1 MRNKMKSAILV
12 KSRKPLVV
20 VDIDLPEKLD
30 FGQVLVKV
38 CFSGICGAQIN
49 EIDAVK
55 GPDKFLPHLLG
66 HEGSGIVE
74 KIGKG
79 VTTVKEGDHVVLHWR
94 PSSGIQ
100 ASTASYTWKGKKINA
115 GWVTTFNEKAIISEN
130 RLTVIPKNFDLRIAA
145 LFGCAVT
152 SGFGAVNNDA
162 NVKIGQSVLIF
173 GIGGMGLNIAYAS
186 SLVSAYPIIG
196 IDIHK
201 SKIKMG
207 KKFGLTHSID
217 GKSKNLK
224 NKIENILGK
233 KGPEVVFETTGNAKL
248 MEKAYELTPNDGKTI
263 FVGVPSDRIRIYS
276 LPLAFNKTLKASH
289 GGASFPD
296 KDIPRY
302 INLLENKKIT
312 LNGLITHEFKLE
324 DINKAITL
332 FRSGKAGRIII
343 KLSKEK

>member
-1 MRNKMKSAILV
+1 MRSAILV
-12 KSRKPLVV
+12 KSKKPLVV
-20 VDIDLPEKLD
+20 TDISLPENLEY
-30 FGQVLVKV
+30 GQVLVKV
-38 CFSGICGAQIN
+38 YYSGICGAQIN

-74 KIGKG
+74 EVGKG
-79 VTTVKEGDHVVLHWR
+79 VTTVKKGDHVVLHWR

-100 ASTASYTWKGKKINA
+100 ASTALYDWKGKKVNA
-115 GWVTTFNEKAIISEN
+115 GWVTTFNEKAVVSEN
-130 RLTVIPKNFDLRIAA
+130 RLTVIPKKFNLKVAA
-145 LFGCAVT
+145 LFGCAIT

-173 GIGGMGLNIAYAS
+173 GIGGMGLSIAYAS

-196 IDIHK
+196 VDIHK

-207 KKFGLTHSID
+207 KSFGLTHSIN
-217 GKSKNLK
+217 GNSKNFK
-224 NKIENILGK
+224 KEIQKILGK

-248 MEKAYELTPNDGKTI
+248 MEKAFEITPNDGKTI
-263 FVGVPSDRIRIYS
+263 FVGVPNDKIKIYS
-276 LPLAFNKTLKASH
+276 LPLAFDKVLKASH

-302 INLLENKKIT
+302 IKLVENKMVSFEK
-312 LNGLITHEFKLE
+312 LITHEFRLE
-324 DINKAITL
+324 EINKALKL

>member
-1 MRNKMKSAILV
+1 MKSAILV
-12 KSRKPLVV
+12 KSKKPLVV
-20 VDIDLPEKLD
+20 TNIDLPRGLK

-38 CFSGICGAQIN
+38 CYSGICGAQIN
-49 EIDAVK
+49 EIDAIK

-74 KIGKG
+74 KVGEG
-79 VTTVKEGDHVVLHWR
+79 VTTVKRGDHVVLHWR

-100 ASTASYTWKGKKINA
+100 APTATYFWTGKKINA

-130 RLTVIPKNFDLRIAA
+130 RLTVIPKNFDLRTAA
-145 LFGCAVT
+145 LFGCAIT

-162 NVKIGQSVLIF
+162 NVKIGQSDLIF
-173 GIGGMGLNIAYAS
+173 GVGGMGINIAYAS

-201 SKIKMG
+201 NKINMG

-217 GKSKNLK
+217 GNSKNLRK
-224 NKIENILGK
+224 EIEKIAGK
-233 KGPEVVFETTGNAKL
+233 KGPDVIFETTGNAKI
-248 MEKAYELTPNDGKTI
+248 MEKAYKLTPHDGKTI
-263 FVGVPSDRIRIYS
+263 FVGVPNDKIRIYS
-276 LPLAFNKTLKASH
+276 LPLAFNKTLRASH

-302 INLLENKKIT
+302 IKLVENNKISVEK
-312 LNGLITHEFKLE
+312 LITHEFELK
-324 DINKAITL
+324 DINKAINL

-343 KLSKEK
+343 KLSGEK